1 MNHNRAF
8 AKLEQKLSSSVGH
21 RVDLQFA
28 DARRINAS
36 TAHFM
41 LAYTDDK
48 IPSSD
53 ELADFFVRKYNA
65 KITPYMSTAKVYK
78 SQKVVT
84 VVAQVLSI
92 TRDIED
98 TKKSFMRPI
107 IEGATYLD
115 VPLQETW
122 EVQEREGKKVLV
134 RKVKDDIIALVNAR
148 KKTMMDSYSSQ
159 TFASI
164 VSGDNVT
171 RYLNILDKGDYVRV
185 LVDEKVIEAEIVSVN
200 DDQVKV
206 KYKGGMKSVP
216 RQHVLEIVGKNPAQV
231 EKQEKEM
238 VNYFSKAY
246 GDEGFAEDLVEK

>member
-1 MNHNRAF
+1 MNQNRAF

-41 LAYTDDK
+41 LAYTDTK

-53 ELADFFVRKYNA
+53 EIADFFVRKYNA
-65 KITPYMSTAKVYK
+65 KITPFLSTARVYK
-78 SQKVVT
+78 TQKVIT
-84 VVAQVLSI
+84 VVAQILSI

-98 TKKSFMRPI
+98 TNKSFMKPV
-107 IEGATYLD
+107 IEGAVYLD

-122 EVQEREGKKVLV
+122 EVAERAGTKVLV

-148 KKTMMDSYSSQ
+148 KKTMMDSYSTK
-159 TFASI
+159 TFASLA
-164 VSGDNVT
+164 VGDNVT
-171 RYLNILDKGDYVRV
+171 RYLAILDKGDYVRV
-185 LVDEKVIEAEIVSVN
+185 LVDEKVIQAEVVSVK

-206 KYKGGMKSVP
+206 KYKGGMTSVP
-216 RQHVLEIVGKNPAQV
+216 RQNVLEIVGKNPALV
-231 EKQEKEM
+231 EKQEQDM
-238 VNYFSKAY
+238 VDYFAKAY
-246 GDEGFAEDLVEK
+246 GDEDYAEDMV

>member
-28 DARRINAS
+28 DARRINTA

-41 LAYTDDK
+41 LAYTDEK

-53 ELADFFVRKYNA
+53 EIADFFVRKYNA
-65 KITPYMSTAKVYK
+65 KITPFLSTARVYK

-92 TRDIED
+92 TRDID
-98 TKKSFMRPI
+98 DIKKPFMKPV
-107 IEGATYLD
+107 IEGAVYLD

-122 EVQEREGKKVLV
+122 EVSEREGTKVLV
-134 RKVKDDIIALVNAR
+134 RKVKDDVIALVNAR
-148 KKTMMDSYSSQ
+148 KKTMMDSYSNK

-164 VSGDNVT
+164 VSGDNIT
-171 RYLNILDKGDYVRV
+171 RYLSILDKGDYVRV
-185 LVDEKVIEAEIVSVN
+185 LVDEKVIEAEVVSVK
-200 DDQVKV
+200 DEQVKV

-216 RQHVLEIVGKNPAQV
+216 RQNILEIVGKNPAV
-231 EKQEKEM
+231 TEKQEQEM
-238 VNYFSKAY
+238 IDYFAKAY
-246 GDEGFAEDLVEK
+246 GDEGYAEDMV

>member
-1 MNHNRAF
+1 MNQNRAF

-41 LAYTDDK
+41 LAYTDTK

-53 ELADFFVRKYNA
+53 EIADFFVRKYNA
-65 KITPYMSTAKVYK
+65 KITPFLSTARVYK
-78 SQKVVT
+78 TQKVIT
-84 VVAQVLSI
+84 VVAQILSI

-98 TKKSFMRPI
+98 TNKSFMKPV
-107 IEGATYLD
+107 IEGAVYLD

-122 EVQEREGKKVLV
+122 EVAERAGTKVLV

-148 KKTMMDSYSSQ
+148 KKTMMDSYSTK
-159 TFASI
+159 TFASLA
-164 VSGDNVT
+164 VGDNVT
-171 RYLNILDKGDYVRV
+171 RYLAILDKGDYVRV
-185 LVDEKVIEAEIVSVN
+185 LVDEKVIQAEVVSVK

-206 KYKGGMKSVP
+206 KYKGGMTSVP
-216 RQHVLEIVGKNPAQV
+216 RQNVLEIVGKNPALV
-231 EKQEKEM
+231 EKQEQEM
-238 VNYFSKAY
+238 VNYFAKAY
-246 GDEGFAEDLVEK
+246 GDEDYAEDMV